1 MIDYTP
7 KETIETDQLDSLPFE
22 TLEALA
28 REIHGTLEVQNLM
41 QDNDGNWYWSDYG
54 DKPYPQGS
62 GVWYKPRDGKYTRCR
77 VRIVSDWY
85 KVEQPKDES
94 EISN

>member
-1 MIDYTP
+1 MLDYEP
-7 KETIETDQLDSLPFE
+7 KETKETDALDSLPFE

-28 REIHGTLEVQNLM
+28 REVGGHLEVQNLV
-41 QDNDGNWYWSDYG
+41 QNNDGGWYWSDYYP
-54 DKPYPQGS
+54 KPYPQGH

-85 KVEQPKDES
+85 KVEQPKSDN
-94 EISN
+94 EINS